1 MSQTDPGVSCLKIGV
16 AHIEVHPALESV
28 RTHAVRRGRRLTWA
42 TIAYNC
48 LEGLLSIG
56 SGLLAGSVSLVG
68 FGVDSFIEV
77 SASLTAVW
85 RLHIDRDAG
94 RRARAERTAQRL
106 IGFSFLALA
115 GYVAIEATRSLVT
128 RVEPDVSPIG
138 IGIAAAS
145 LVVMPL
151 LARAKRRVAVALS
164 SGALGAEAR
173 QTEICMYLSAILL
186 SGLGLNAA
194 LSWWWADPVAGLAMT
209 PLIAW
214 EGIEGLRGRHTCGEC
229 APVDLAQPE
238 HRGDDVLRAP
248 TT

>member
-1 MSQTDPGVSCLKIGV
+1 MTS
-16 AHIEVHPALESV
+16 IETQPALDADRRS
-28 RTHAVRRGRRLTWA
+28 AVTRGRWLTWA

-56 SGLLAGSVSLVG
+56 SGLLAGSVSLIG

-85 RLHIDRDAG
+85 RLHVDRDPG
-94 RRARAERTAQRL
+94 RREQAERLAQRL
-106 IGFSFLALA
+106 IGLSFLALA
-115 GYVAIEATRSLVT
+115 GYVAVEATRSLVT
-128 RVEPDVSPIG
+128 RAEPDPSPIG

-151 LARAKRRVAVALS
+151 LARAKRRVAARLS

-186 SGLGLNAA
+186 GGLILNAA
-194 LSWWWADPVAGLAMT
+194 FAWWWADPVAGIAMA
-209 PLIAW
+209 PFIAW
-214 EGIEGLRGRHTCGEC
+214 EGIEGLRGRHACGDC
-229 APVDLAQPE
+229 APVELAERQQ
-238 HRGDDVLRAP
+238 HHGDASRASP
-248 TT
+248 T